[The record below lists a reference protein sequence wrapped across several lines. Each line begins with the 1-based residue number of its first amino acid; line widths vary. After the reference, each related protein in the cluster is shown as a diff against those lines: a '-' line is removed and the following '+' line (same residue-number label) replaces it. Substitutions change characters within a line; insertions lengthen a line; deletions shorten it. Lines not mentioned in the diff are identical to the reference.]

1 MIGGHL
7 RSNLNFPVI
16 AHPLDTAGISED
28 ILDLDGALM
37 DLHLDAIDLAPQL
50 RDILP
55 IDIHLDP
62 SSDEPYRC

>member
-7 RSNLNFPVI
+7 RSDLNFPVI
-16 AHPLDTAGISED
+16 AHALDAASISED

>member
-1 MIGGHL
+1 MVGGHL
-7 RSNLNFPVI
+7 RGDLNFPVI
-16 AHPLDTAGISED
+16 AHPLDAASISED
-28 ILDLDGALM
+28 ILDLNGALM

-50 RDILP
+50 GDILP

>member
-7 RSNLNFPVI
+7 RGDLNFPVV
-16 AHPLDTAGISED
+16 AHALDAASISED
-28 ILDLDGALM
+28 VLDLNGALM